1 MGLNFKEN
9 DIVERK
15 EDILE
20 DTLFLNNRKHAE
32 VRGILKYINNK
43 DRLMLHTVMS
53 ILYKLRSKRIY
64 MKGKMPERIKTDEY
78 VIKETERI
86 ISRFYEDLKNNNYK
100 HLKLFIE
107 EPNKKDFI
115 ACLLGDQSKNRDILS
130 DLLYKYYYERNTNY
144 IEDKFYL
151 ETILNQ
157 NKAKEILALNPYMI
171 NQLMDYEQNPLTQ
184 EEKIIQ
190 EVMDYLNEAEW
201 NYLLSDEII
210 GYVIKTL
217 EKNNKNNN
225 IISNKLLFII
235 SNVYQESKERNDD
248 FYGKLMY
255 ILENTKFDPETIIN
269 YINND
274 KKILIEIMKK
284 FTEYN
289 REIEEGRLEVLNNK
303 PSAELAQK
311 IYRKNP

>member
-1 MGLNFKEN
+1 
-9 DIVERK
+9 
-15 EDILE
+15 
-20 DTLFLNNRKHAE
+20 
-32 VRGILKYINNK
+32 
-43 DRLMLHTVMS
+43 
-53 ILYKLRSKRIY
+53 
-64 MKGKMPERIKTDEY
+64 
-78 VIKETERI
+78 
-86 ISRFYEDLKNNNYK
+86 
-100 HLKLFIE
+100 
-107 EPNKKDFI
+107 
-115 ACLLGDQSKNRDILS
+115 
-130 DLLYKYYYERNTNY
+130 
-144 IEDKFYL
+144 
-151 ETILNQ
+151 
-157 NKAKEILALNPYMI
+157 MI

-210 GYVIKTL
+210 GYVIKSL

-289 REIEEGRLEVLNNK
+289 REIEEGRNEVLNNK